1 MMALASGG
9 NVHIVDDDP
18 GVRQT
23 LATMLGGAGF
33 ATHEYAT
40 ASELLAAPDA
50 LADGVIVTDVNM
62 PGMSGLELMHQ
73 LKDLGINQPVV
84 VISGEADIAMAVEAM
99 KAGAVDFLEKPLHS
113 EPLRNAV
120 RAAMEQRLKPS
131 SPEAERYQKIVLS
144 LTRRQR
150 QVLEGLIEGLPNK
163 LIAHRLDLSI
173 RTVEGY
179 RAAIMERTQAK
190 SLSELV
196 RLAITAGM

>member
-1 MMALASGG
+1 MAQSDGG
-9 NVHIVDDDP
+9 HVHIVDDDP

-23 LATMLGGAGF
+23 LAAMLGGAGF
-33 ATHEYAT
+33 ITHEYAT
-40 ASELLAAPDA
+40 AAELLAAPEKLDR
-50 LADGVIVTDVNM
+50 GCIVTDVNM
-62 PGMSGLELMHQ
+62 PGMSGLELMQQ
-73 LKDLGINQPVV
+73 LRQRGIGQPVV
-84 VISGEADIAMAVEAM
+84 VISGEADIQMAVEAM
-99 KAGAVDFLEKPLHS
+99 KAGAIDFLEKPLHA

-120 RAAMEQRLKPS
+120 SAAIRQGSKPV
-131 SPEAERYQKIVLS
+131 SPDAERYRAIVQS

-196 RLAITAGM
+196 RLAINAGL

>member
-1 MMALASGG
+1 MPHADGG
-9 NVHIVDDDP
+9 HVHIVDDDP

-23 LATMLGGAGF
+23 IAAMLQGAGF
-33 ATHEYAT
+33 TTHEYAT
-40 ASELLAAPDA
+40 AAELLAPAVLD
-50 LADGVIVTDVNM
+50 DGCIVTDVNM
-62 PGMSGLELMHQ
+62 PGMSGLDLMEQ
-73 LKDLGINQPVV
+73 LKQRGIGQPVV
-84 VISGEADIAMAVEAM
+84 VISGEADITMAVEAM
-99 KAGAVDFLEKPLHS
+99 KAGAIDFLEKPLHA

-120 RAAMEQRLKPS
+120 RAALEQRTRLS
-131 SPEAERYQKIVLS
+131 SPDADRYRQIVQS

-179 RAAIMERTQAK
+179 RAAIMERTQAR

-196 RLAITAGM
+196 RLAINAGL

>member
-1 MMALASGG
+1 MMADAGH
-9 NVHIVDDDP
+9 VHIVDDDP
-18 GVRQT
+18 GVRRT
-23 LATMLGGAGF
+23 IAAMLGGAGF
-33 ATHEYAT
+33 VTHEYAT
-40 ASELLAAPDA
+40 AAELLASPGQ
-50 LADGVIVTDVNM
+50 LEPGCIVTDVNM
-62 PGMSGLELMHQ
+62 PGMNGLELMHR
-73 LKDLGINQPVV
+73 LKDGGIVQPVV
-84 VISGEADIAMAVEAM
+84 VISGEADITMAVAAM

-120 RAAMEQRLKPS
+120 RAAMEQRYKLS
-131 SPEAERYQKIVLS
+131 SPEAERYHKIVRS

-196 RLAITAGM
+196 RLAINAGM

>member
-1 MMALASGG
+1 MAKSDGG
-9 NVHIVDDDP
+9 HVHIVDDDP

-23 LATMLGGAGF
+23 LAAMLGSAGF
-33 ATHEYAT
+33 TTHEYAT
-40 ASELLAAPDA
+40 AAELLAAPGQ
-50 LADGVIVTDVNM
+50 LAQSCIVTDVNM
-62 PGMSGLELMHQ
+62 PGMNGLELMQQ
-73 LKDLGINQPVV
+73 LRQRGIERPVV
-84 VISGEADIAMAVEAM
+84 VISGEADIQMAVAAM
-99 KAGAVDFLEKPLHS
+99 KAGAVDFLEKPLHA

-120 RAAMEQRLKPS
+120 SAAIRQGSTPP
-131 SPEAERYQKIVLS
+131 SPEAERYRAIVQS

-179 RAAIMERTQAK
+179 RAAIMERTQAR

-196 RLAITAGM
+196 RLAINAGL

>member
-1 MMALASGG
+1 MAPADRGH
-9 NVHIVDDDP
+9 VHIVDDDP
-18 GVRQT
+18 GVRQ
-23 LATMLGGAGF
+23 AIAAMLQGGGF
-33 ATHEYAT
+33 ITHEYARGRD
-40 ASELLAAPDA
+40 LIAALEGLDP
-50 LADGVIVTDVNM
+50 GCIVTDVNM
-62 PGMSGLELMHQ
+62 PGMSGLDLMHQ
-73 LKDLGINQPVV
+73 LRQLGISQPVL

-99 KAGAVDFLEKPLHS
+99 KAGAVDFLEKPLHA

-120 RAAMEQRLKPS
+120 RAAMEQGTKLS
-131 SPEAERYQKIVLS
+131 SPEAERYRQIVRS

-150 QVLEGLIEGLPNK
+150 QVLECLIEGLPNK

-196 RLAITAGM
+196 RLAINAGL

>member
-1 MMALASGG
+1 MAQADGG
-9 NVHIVDDDP
+9 HVHIVDDDP

-23 LATMLGGAGF
+23 IAAMLQGAGF
-33 ATHEYAT
+33 TTHEYAT
-40 ASELLAAPDA
+40 AAELLAAPDRLDA
-50 LADGVIVTDVNM
+50 GCIVTDVNM
-62 PGMSGLELMHQ
+62 PGMSGLDLMDQ
-73 LKDLGINQPVV
+73 LKQRGIGQPVV

-99 KAGAVDFLEKPLHS
+99 KAGAVDFLEKPLHA

-120 RAAMEQRLKPS
+120 RTAMEQGTNPS
-131 SPEAERYQKIVLS
+131 SPDAERYRKIVES

-163 LIAHRLDLSI
+163 LIAYRLDLSI

-179 RAAIMERTQAK
+179 RAAIMERTQVK

-196 RLAITAGM
+196 RLAINAGM